1 MLITIQAK
9 FTTIGTIAWGTN
21 GLVVVGYIPS
31 GRAIQFDSMKEF
43 ISVVQ
48 EITGWSKWQIIHLLF
63 STFVRN
69 RSQSPA
75 VMRLVKEVI
84 LYEVIEA

>member
-75 VMRLVKEVI
+75 VMQLVKELI
-84 LYEVIEA
+84 QYKIMEA